1 MTKIPFGSKTGIQMM
16 YTGVNE
22 YISGKQKIPLRLL
35 WQKVRFRK

>member
-1 MTKIPFGSKTGIQMM
+1 MTKIPFGSK
-16 YTGVNE
+16 YRDSDDVYWCDE